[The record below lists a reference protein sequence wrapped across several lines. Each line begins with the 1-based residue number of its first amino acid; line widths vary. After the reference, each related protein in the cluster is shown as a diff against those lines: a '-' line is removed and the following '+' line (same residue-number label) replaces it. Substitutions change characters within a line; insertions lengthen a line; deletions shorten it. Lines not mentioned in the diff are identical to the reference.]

1 MDLVI
6 GQGNMVFIH
15 SIPVQTPD
23 VSGSKHD
30 GGLVLRV
37 PFLQDDLR
45 RFCADLGSEEF
56 LEVADRIVGTAL
68 HSDLKAI

>member
-1 MDLVI
+1 
-6 GQGNMVFIH
+6 
-15 SIPVQTPD
+15 
-23 VSGSKHD
+23 
-30 GGLVLRV
+30 VLRV